1 MQGII
6 INHYPPVIKQMKEMQ
21 QIARAEDAE
30 FEKLRSQ
37 TAEVIQNMFVFTA
50 NEAGISRFERTIGI
64 TPKAAQSL
72 DERKAYIFYM
82 MNRRK
87 MSLSELNA
95 MLSGYS
101 KNIEL
106 KPVYGNN
113 ELVVLMDGVADNLKI
128 VYEILDDL
136 LPLDTCITMQM
147 PVKGEANIYTGIR
160 LAGSRKKIRTE
171 VKNYGME

>member
-6 INHYPPVIKQMKEMQ
+6 NNYPPVLKQIKEMQ

-30 FEKLRSQ
+30 FEKLKKQIS
-37 TAEVIQNMFVFTA
+37 EVIQNMFIFTA
-50 NEAGISRFERTIGI
+50 NEAGISRFERIIGI

-95 MLSGYS
+95 LLSGYS

-106 KPVYGNN
+106 KPVYSNN
-113 ELVVLMDGVADNLKI
+113 ELVVLIDDVAGSLEM
-128 VYEILDDL
+128 VYEILDSL
-136 LPLDTCITMQM
+136 LPLDTCITMQI
-147 PVKGEANIYTGIR
+147 PVKGSADIYTGIR
-160 LAGSRKKIRTE
+160 LAGSRKKIKTE

>member
-1 MQGII
+1 MQGI
-6 INHYPPVIKQMKEMQ
+6 INHYPPVLKQIKEMQ

-30 FEKLRSQ
+30 FEKLKKQIS
-37 TAEVIQNMFVFTA
+37 EVIQNMFIFTA
-50 NEAGISRFERTIGI
+50 NEAGISRFERIIGI

-95 MLSGYS
+95 LLSGYS

-106 KPVYGNN
+106 KPIYSNN
-113 ELVVLMDGVADNLKI
+113 ELVVLIDDVAGSLEM
-128 VYEILDDL
+128 VYEILDSL
-136 LPLDTCITMQM
+136 LPLDTCITMQI
-147 PVKGEANIYTGIR
+147 PVKGSADIYTGIR
-160 LAGSRKKIRTE
+160 LAGSRKKIKTE